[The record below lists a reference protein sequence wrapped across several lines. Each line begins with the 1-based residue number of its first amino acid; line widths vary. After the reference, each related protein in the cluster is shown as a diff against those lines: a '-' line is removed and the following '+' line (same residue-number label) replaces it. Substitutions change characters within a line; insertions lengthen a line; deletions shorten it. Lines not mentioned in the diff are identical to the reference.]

1 MSGIDKKLN
10 AGINI
15 SVSPLFNYI
24 KCIDNSDPL
33 RIGRIRALDVDLK
46 EVDKAVKDP
55 KLVPW
60 SVDDPHL
67 YKSFLPYHINI
78 IPRVDE
84 MVFYFKQDSSRNNM
98 DKIYCGP
105 VLSHP
110 SYAKGEKYE
119 SAQVQTTKGKKG
131 NQGEPYL
138 LGDVNSD
145 VPLSPNIDKKGVFP
159 HPDDIAIIGRDNTEI
174 ILGSREYAIPSE
186 NSPLEG
192 WYPQIL
198 IRSGKF
204 KKVSDSQIPDRYDR
218 PSFIQLNTFDK
229 TYRNIDRPITKVDST
244 DTYLKH
250 IIVYDIDYVTLSTDS
265 MSGHVSLYKANSG
278 GNTES
283 GQILASDMNSEKF
296 IEGVTFI
303 PNGDYLIK
311 SNFSGLN
318 KSQVARHIEKF
329 INAIDD
335 NDRPKTESLMSHPD
349 SVTDWPTTIHP
360 LYFVPTISLTNAS
373 KDFTFN
379 PIINDAN
386 ENANHVMRNIRLKGV
401 SSRGFGLAMTN
412 NSGERDIVV
421 ESKVVMTPVGEVFEG
436 KQGIVSIGT
445 DKIFLFSH
453 NITELGKIDL
463 SDSPY
468 GISQEK
474 FISDIELKTNSL
486 VRGEELMKLLKVIVN
501 FIASHTHAYH
511 GLAPVKQSWDG
522 TRVEDLY
529 RLLNN
534 ADKKI
539 LNQNIRIN

>member
-1 MSGIDKKLN
+1 MSGIDKKLD
-10 AGINI
+10 AGADIE
-15 SVSPLFNYI
+15 SGLLFKYL

-33 RIGRIRALDVDLK
+33 RIGRIRALDVELK
-46 EVDKAVKDP
+46 EVDKTVEDS

-60 SVDDPHL
+60 SVDDPHV
-67 YKSFLPYHINI
+67 YKSFLPYHINV

-84 MVFYFKQDSSRNNM
+84 MIFYFKQDSYRNNM

-119 SAQVQTTKGKKG
+119 SAQVMTNKGKDG

-138 LGDVNSD
+138 LGDVNSN
-145 VPLSPNIDKKGVFP
+145 VPLSPDISKKGVFP
-159 HPDDIAIIGRDNTEI
+159 HPDDIAILGRENTEI
-174 ILGSREYAIPSE
+174 VLGMREYVIPSE
-186 NSPLEG
+186 ESPLEG

-204 KKVSDSQIPDRYDR
+204 KKVSDSQIPDRYDK

-229 TYRNIDRPITKVDST
+229 TYKNINRPVPKTDST

-250 IIVYDIDYVTLSTDS
+250 IIVYHIDFATLHTSN
-265 MSGHVSLYKANSG
+265 MSGHVSLYKVNSD

-283 GQILASDMNSEKF
+283 GQLMASDMNPEKF
-296 IEGVTFI
+296 IEGITFN
-303 PNGDYLIK
+303 PNANYLIR

-318 KSQVARHIEKF
+318 KRQVSRHIEKF
-329 INAIDD
+329 INGIDD
-335 NDRPKTESLMSHPD
+335 NDRPKVESLMSHPD

-360 LYFVPTISLTNAS
+360 LYFIPTIQLTNAS
-373 KDFTFN
+373 KDWDDDPT
-379 PIINDAN
+379 ISAAN
-386 ENANHVMRNIRLKGV
+386 ENANDVMSKIKLKGV
-401 SSRGFGLAMTN
+401 SSSGFGLAMTS

-421 ESKVVMTPVGEVFEG
+421 ETSTVMTPVGEVFEG

-453 NITELGKIDL
+453 NITELGKINL

-474 FISDIELKTNSL
+474 YISDIEVKTNSL

-501 FIASHTHAYH
+501 FMASHTHAYH

>member
-1 MSGIDKKLN
+1 MSGIDKKLGASSN
-10 AGINI
+10 IN
-15 SVSPLFNYI
+15 VSPLFKYI

-33 RIGRIRALDVDLK
+33 RIGRVRALDVELK
-46 EVDKAVKDP
+46 EVDKTSEDP

-60 SVDDPHL
+60 SVDDPHV
-67 YKSFLPYHINI
+67 YKSFLPYHINVV
-78 IPRVDE
+78 PRVDE
-84 MVFYFKQDSSRNNM
+84 MIFYFKQDSSKTNL

-110 SYAKGEKYE
+110 SYVKGEKYE
-119 SAQVQTTKGKKG
+119 SAQVMTNKGKAG

-145 VPLSPNIDKKGVFP
+145 VPLSPDVSKKGVFP
-159 HPDDIAIIGRDNTEI
+159 HPDDIAILGRENTEI
-174 ILGSREYAIPSE
+174 VLGMREYVIPSE
-186 NSPLEG
+186 ENPLDG

-204 KKVSDSQIPDRYDR
+204 KKVSDSQIPDRYDK
-218 PSFIQLNTFDK
+218 PSSIQLNTFDK
-229 TYRNIDRPITKVDST
+229 TYRNIDRPVPKTDST

-250 IIVYDIDYVTLSTDS
+250 IIVYDIYYSTLNQYYN
-265 MSGHVSLYKANSG
+265 MSGHVSLYKVNSG

-283 GQILASDMNSEKF
+283 GQVMASDMNPEKF
-296 IEGVTFI
+296 IEGITFL
-303 PNGDYLIK
+303 PDDNYLIR

-318 KSQVARHIEKF
+318 RRQVARHIEKF

-335 NDRPKTESLMSHPD
+335 NDRPKVESLMSHPD

-360 LYFVPTISLTNAS
+360 LYFVPTIRLTNDS
-373 KDFTFN
+373 KDIGN
-379 PIINDAN
+379 PDTHND
-386 ENANHVMRNIRLKGV
+386 NALWIMSKVQLKGV
-401 SSRGFGLAMTN
+401 SSKGFGLAMTN
-412 NSGERDIVV
+412 NPGERDIVV
-421 ESKVVMTPVGEVFEG
+421 ETSTVMEPVGEVFEG
-436 KQGIVSIGT
+436 RQGIVSIGT

-453 NITELGKIDL
+453 NITELGKINL

-474 FISDIELKTNSL
+474 YISDIEVKTNSL

-501 FIASHTHAYH
+501 FMASHTHAYH

>member
-1 MSGIDKKLN
+1 MSGIDKKLGASSN
-10 AGINI
+10 IN
-15 SVSPLFNYI
+15 VSPLFKYL

-33 RIGRIRALDVDLK
+33 RIARVRALDVELK
-46 EVDKAVKDP
+46 EVDKTSEDP

-60 SVDDPHL
+60 SVDDPHV
-67 YKSFLPYHINI
+67 YKSFLPYHINVV
-78 IPRVDE
+78 PSVDE
-84 MVFYFKQDSSRNNM
+84 MIFYFKQDSSKTNL

-110 SYAKGEKYE
+110 SYVKGEKYE
-119 SAQVQTTKGKKG
+119 SAQVMTNKGKAG

-145 VPLSPNIDKKGVFP
+145 VPLSPDINKKGVFP
-159 HPDDIAIIGRDNTEI
+159 HPDDIAILGRENTEI
-174 ILGSREYAIPSE
+174 VLGMREYVIPSE
-186 NSPLEG
+186 ENPLAG

-204 KKVSDSQIPDRYDR
+204 KKVSDSQIPDRYDK
-218 PSFIQLNTFDK
+218 PSFIQINTFDK
-229 TYRNIDRPITKVDST
+229 TYRNVEKPTSKTDST

-250 IIVYDIDYVTLSTDS
+250 IIVYDIDYTTLNQDS
-265 MSGHVSLYKANSG
+265 NMSGHVSLYKVNSG

-283 GQILASDMNSEKF
+283 GQVMASDMNPEKF
-296 IEGVTFI
+296 IEGITFL
-303 PNGDYLIK
+303 PDDNNYLIR

-318 KSQVARHIEKF
+318 RRQVARHIEKF

-335 NDRPKTESLMSHPD
+335 NDRPKVESLMSHPD

-360 LYFVPTISLTNAS
+360 LYFVPTIQLTNYS
-373 KDFTFN
+373 KDIGN
-379 PIINDAN
+379 PNTHND
-386 ENANHVMRNIRLKGV
+386 NALWIMSKVQLKGV
-401 SSRGFGLAMTN
+401 SSKGFGLAMTN
-412 NSGERDIVV
+412 NPGERDIVV
-421 ESKVVMTPVGEVFEG
+421 ETSTVMEPVSEVFEG
-436 KQGIVSIGT
+436 RQGIVSIGT

-453 NITELGKIDL
+453 NITELGKINL

-474 FISDIELKTNSL
+474 YISDIEVKTNSL

-501 FIASHTHAYH
+501 FMASHTHAYH

>member
-1 MSGIDKKLN
+1 MSGIDKKLD
-10 AGINI
+10 AGSNI
-15 SVSPLFNYI
+15 ESNLLFKYL

-33 RIGRIRALDVDLK
+33 RIGRIRALDVELK
-46 EVDKAVKDP
+46 EVDKTSEDP
-55 KLVPW
+55 KLAPW
-60 SVDDPHL
+60 SVDDPHV
-67 YKSFLPYHINI
+67 YKSFLPYHINVV
-78 IPRVDE
+78 PRVDE
-84 MVFYFKQDSSRNNM
+84 MIFYFKQDSNRNNM

-110 SYAKGEKYE
+110 SYVKGEKYE
-119 SAQVQTTKGKKG
+119 SAQVMTDKGKDG
-131 NQGEPYL
+131 NQGEKYL

-145 VPLSPNIDKKGVFP
+145 VPLAPDVAKKGVFP
-159 HPDDIAIIGRDNTEI
+159 HPDDIAILGRENTEI
-174 ILGSREYAIPSE
+174 VLGMREYVIPSE
-186 NSPLEG
+186 ESPLEG

-218 PSFIQLNTFDK
+218 PSSIQLNTFDK
-229 TYRNIDRPITKVDST
+229 TYKNINRPVPKTDST

-250 IIVYDIDYVTLSTDS
+250 IIVYDIDYATLNQYYN
-265 MSGHVSLYKANSG
+265 MSGHVSLYKVNSD

-283 GQILASDMNSEKF
+283 GQVMASDMNPEKF
-296 IEGVTFI
+296 IEGVTFM
-303 PNGDYLIK
+303 PDDNYLIR
-311 SNFSGLN
+311 SNFTGLN
-318 KSQVARHIEKF
+318 RTEVAKHIEKF

-335 NDRPKTESLMSHPD
+335 NDRPKLESLMSHPD

-360 LYFVPTISLTNAS
+360 LYFAPTLQLTNYS
-373 KDFTFN
+373 KDIGN
-379 PIINDAN
+379 PDTHNDYALWIMSK
-386 ENANHVMRNIRLKGV
+386 VQLKGV
-401 SSRGFGLAMTN
+401 STKGFGLAMTSN
-412 NSGERDIVV
+412 PGERDIVV
-421 ESKVVMTPVGEVFEG
+421 ETSTVMEPVGEVFEG

-474 FISDIELKTNSL
+474 YISDIEVKTNSL

-501 FIASHTHAYH
+501 FMASHTHAYH

-522 TRVEDLY
+522 TRVGDLY

>member
-1 MSGIDKKLN
+1 MSGIDKKLG
-10 AGINI
+10 AGSNIN
-15 SVSPLFNYI
+15 VSQLFKYL

-33 RIGRIRALDVDLK
+33 RIGRVRALDVELK
-46 EVDKAVKDP
+46 EVDKTSEDP

-67 YKSFLPYHINI
+67 YKSFLPYHINVV
-78 IPRVDE
+78 PRVDE
-84 MVFYFKQDSSRNNM
+84 MIFYFKQDSSRYNM

-119 SAQVQTTKGKKG
+119 SAQVQTNKGKKG

-145 VPLSPNIDKKGVFP
+145 VPLSPDIAKKGVFP
-159 HPDDIAIIGRDNTEI
+159 HPDDIAIVGRDNTEI
-174 ILGSREYAIPSE
+174 ILGSREYVIPSDE
-186 NSPLEG
+186 NPLAG

-204 KKVSDSQIPDRYDR
+204 KNVSDSQIPDRYNK
-218 PSFIQLNTFDK
+218 PSFVQLNTFDK
-229 TYRNIDRPITKVDST
+229 TYRNINRPVSKSDST

-250 IIVYDIDYVTLSTDS
+250 IIVYHIDYPTLNQYSN
-265 MSGHVSLYKANSG
+265 MSGHVSLYKVNSD

-283 GQILASDMNSEKF
+283 GQVMASDMNPEKF
-296 IEGVTFI
+296 IEGITFL
-303 PNGDYLIK
+303 PDDNYLIR

-318 KSQVARHIEKF
+318 RRQVARHIEKF

-335 NDRPKTESLMSHPD
+335 NDRPKVESLMSHPD

-360 LYFVPTISLTNAS
+360 LYFIPTIQLTNDS
-373 KDFTFN
+373 KDIGN
-379 PIINDAN
+379 PDTHND
-386 ENANHVMRNIRLKGV
+386 NALWIMSKVQLKGV
-401 SSRGFGLAMTN
+401 SSKGFGLAMTN
-412 NSGERDIVV
+412 NPGERDIVV
-421 ESKVVMTPVGEVFEG
+421 ETSTVMEPVGEVFEG
-436 KQGIVSIGT
+436 RQGIVSIGT

-453 NITELGKIDL
+453 NTTELGKINL

-474 FISDIELKTNSL
+474 YISDIEVKTNSL

-501 FIASHTHAYH
+501 FMASHTHAYH

>member
-1 MSGIDKKLN
+1 MAIDKKLS
-10 AGINI
+10 AGSNI
-15 SVSPLFNYI
+15 SVSPLFKYL

-33 RIGRIRALDVDLK
+33 RIGRVRALDVELK
-46 EVDKAVKDP
+46 EVDKSEGDP

-67 YKSFLPYHINI
+67 YKSFLPYHINV

-84 MVFYFKQDSSRNNM
+84 MIFYFVQDSSKTNLDR
-98 DKIYCGP
+98 IYCGP

-119 SAQVQTTKGKKG
+119 SAQVITSKGKKG

-145 VPLSPNIDKKGVFP
+145 VPLSPDISKKGVFP
-159 HPDDIAIIGRDNTEI
+159 HPDDIALVGRDNTEI
-174 ILGSREYAIPSE
+174 LLGSREYSIPSE
-186 NSPLEG
+186 DRPVSG

-198 IRSGKF
+198 IRSGHF
-204 KKVSDSQIPDRYDR
+204 KKVSESQIPDRHNK
-218 PSFIQLNTFDK
+218 PSFVQLNTFDK
-229 TYRNIDRPITKVDST
+229 TYRNVDKPITKIDST

-250 IIVYDIDYVTLSTDS
+250 IITYDITSGLETDS
-265 MSGHVSLYKANSG
+265 MSGYVSLYKANSG

-283 GQILASDMNSEKF
+283 GQILASDMNPEKF
-296 IEGVTFI
+296 IPGITFL
-303 PNGDYLIK
+303 PNGDYLIR
-311 SNFSGLN
+311 SSFSGLDRR
-318 KSQVARHIEKF
+318 QVSRHIEKF

-335 NDRPKTESLMSHPD
+335 NDRPKVEGLMTHPD

-360 LYFVPTISLTNAS
+360 LYFMPTKQLNLSANDWRTDTLAIRQANKNAIA
-373 KDFTFN
+373 
-379 PIINDAN
+379 II
-386 ENANHVMRNIRLKGV
+386 EKIKLKGV
-401 SSRGFGLAMTN
+401 VTSGFGLAMTN
-412 NSGERDIVV
+412 NSGEREIIV
-421 ESKVVMTPVGEVFEG
+421 ESSVVMTPVGEVFEG
-436 KQGIVSIGT
+436 RQGIVSIGT

-453 NITELGKIDL
+453 NTSELGKIDL

-474 FISDIELKTNSL
+474 YISDIEPKTNSL

-501 FIASHTHAYH
+501 FMSSHTHAYH
-511 GLAPVKQSWDG
+511 GLGPIKQSWDG

-529 RLLNN
+529 RLLNS